1 MSWFG
6 KVPKLKEAVE
16 KEKASRVSVKTRPLC
31 IHGDDNCIRCAGE
44 DFDLQA
50 TEKTSWR
57 KLEDGDVRKIVISLP
72 VKAREALRRNPGKV
86 ILAGGYIRALIA
98 SEQVHDVDLF
108 VNSEKDAK
116 QVSNSVKMLYKVD
129 DQHLAI
135 DLKGVPVQMVWRYP
149 FKAPYEILDQFDF
162 TITKAAIWFS
172 EGEKGE
178 AAGFRS
184 ICHESFYS
192 DLARKLLVYS
202 SKREYE
208 QFTGFPRLLKYTT
221 YGYTIGPKSFAE
233 VIVKLCL
240 SLDFEKGFEGLL
252 AQLEAAYKSEGSDE
266 EWTKLNAKYV
276 KPKSKPKPSYDWGS

>member
-1 MSWFG
+1 MGWFD
-6 KVPKLKEAVE
+6 KVPKLKAVVE
-16 KEKASRVSVKTRPLC
+16 KEKTNRSSMKTRALC
-31 IHGDDNCIRCAGE
+31 IHGDDNCIRCAAE
-44 DFDLQA
+44 DFDLQGE
-50 TEKTSWR
+50 EKTSWQT
-57 KLEDGDVRKIVISLP
+57 LDAGDLRRIVVSLP
-72 VKAREALRRNPGKV
+72 TKAREALRRNPGKV
-86 ILAGGYIRALIA
+86 VLAGGYIRALIA
-98 SEQVHDVDLF
+98 NEHVHDVDLF

-116 QVSNSVKMLYKVD
+116 LIANSVKMLYKVD

-149 FKAPYEILDQFDF
+149 FKAAYDILDQFDF
-162 TITKAAIWFS
+162 TVTKAAIWFA

-178 AAGFRS
+178 APGFRS
-184 ICHESFYS
+184 ICHESFYR
-192 DLARKLLVYS
+192 DLARKLLVYT
-202 SKREYE
+202 SKREHE
-208 QFTGFPRLLKYTT
+208 QFTGFPRLLKYTS